1 METTAQ
7 EPTMPAR
14 QRKFR
19 TNGTSLSPVTGVT
32 ATARAITAG
41 VITSREQITQ
51 DIATLSVGG
60 VTGFPVKDPADSG
73 GATHVLVERVV

>member
-1 METTAQ
+1 
-7 EPTMPAR
+7 MPAR

-19 TNGTSLSPVTGVT
+19 TNGTSLSPVTGVA

-41 VITSREQITQ
+41 VITSREEITQ

-60 VTGFPVKDPADSG
+60 FVDFPVKDPADSG
-73 GATHVLVERVV
+73 GVTRVYVERIG